1 MTPRKA
7 AAPSASAP
15 SFEESLRKLEEIVDR
30 LDRGDVPLE
39 ESLRLYEEG
48 IALSRLCGEKLT
60 KAELTLKRLGKDME
74 GHLALF
80 EDSSEE

>member
-1 MTPRKA
+1 
-7 AAPSASAP
+7 
-15 SFEESLRKLEEIVDR
+15 
-30 LDRGDVPLE
+30 VPLE